1 MTTRTYPLL
10 WPEGWPRTEPYR
22 RLNNDPF
29 KMDPGRIVKEL
40 SDEIKRLK
48 ATGAVIS
55 SNVPVRADGLPYADA
70 SRRRMDDP
78 GVAIYFTLK
87 GVQYS
92 MAQDRYAR
100 ADANM
105 RSLYLAIAGMRQME
119 RHGGGHM
126 MEKAFSGFAALPDHS
141 GGHRARHWS
150 EVLAVDPRP
159 LNVSLAVK
167 KAMIEGAWKE
177 AIAAA
182 HPDKEGGSDEAAQEV
197 NTAREQ
203 ALAEIG
209 A

>member
-10 WPEGWPRTEPYR
+10 WPEGWPRTEPHR

-48 ATGAVIS
+48 ATSAVIS
-55 SNVPVRADGLPYADA
+55 SNVPVRADGLPYADSA
-70 SRRRMDDP
+70 RRRQDDP
-78 GVAIYFTLK
+78 GVAVYFTLK

-100 ADANM
+100 PDANM

-141 GGHRARHWS
+141 GAPRARHWS

-159 LNVSLAVK
+159 LNISVAVK
-167 KAMIEGAWKE
+167 RGMIESAWKE
-177 AIAAA
+177 AISTA
-182 HPDKEGGSDEAAQEV
+182 HPDKGGSEEAAQAV
-197 NTAREQ
+197 NLAREQ
-203 ALAEIG
+203 ALAEIE
-209 A
+209 

>member
-1 MTTRTYPLL
+1 MTTRTYPLM
-10 WPEGWPRTEPYR
+10 WPEGWPRTDPYR

-70 SRRRMDDP
+70 ARRRQDDP
-78 GVAIYFTLK
+78 GVAVYFSLK

-100 ADANM
+100 PDANM

-141 GGHRARHWS
+141 GGKRVRHWS

-159 LNVSLAVK
+159 LGLSPAVS
-167 KAMIEGAWKE
+167 KAMIEAAYKE
-177 AIAAA
+177 AIATA
-182 HPDKEGGSDEAAQEV
+182 HPDKGGTEEAAQAV
-197 NTAREQ
+197 NAAREQ